1 MTEADHGRIVMT
13 ADPDDPEHT
22 AQRTGDKCDGNNDHH
37 RSGDD
42 AGRRGRH
49 TGLGAAD
56 RPGRRACVGRRDGRR
71 THRERAARAPPRGA
85 AELQAGESLAVSV
98 RPRKVVTRY
107 LLSLGMWELDRR
119 ATRFS
124 VTDRRLLVEEGLFH
138 RVVMAVPLSAIQNVL
153 VRTGPWEGWV
163 NVSLPSSQG
172 GATRIGPLRSGS
184 ARRFAAAIN
193 RHGGAPVDEIE
204 E

>member
-1 MTEADHGRIVMT
+1 MAGSCCPPIPTISSTPHEPGAGGPATATEAPTGTEAGTMAAAEAGT
-13 ADPDDPEHT
+13 AAWELP
-22 AQRTGDKCDGNNDHH
+22 TGQAVVRALG
-37 RSGDD
+37 G
-42 AGRRGRH
+42 AMVV
-49 TGLGAAD
+49 GLAASALLA
-56 RPGRRACVGRRDGRR
+56 RRRA
-71 THRERAARAPPRGA
+71 APP
-85 AELQAGESLAVSV
+85 ELQAGESLRSASGPA
-98 RPRKVVTRY
+98 RSSSRY

-124 VTDRRLLVEEGLFH
+124 VTDRRLLVEQGLLH